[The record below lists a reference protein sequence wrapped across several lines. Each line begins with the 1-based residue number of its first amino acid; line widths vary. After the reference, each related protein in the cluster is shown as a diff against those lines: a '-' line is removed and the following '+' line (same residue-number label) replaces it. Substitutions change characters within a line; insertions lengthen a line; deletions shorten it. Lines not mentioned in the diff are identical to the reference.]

1 MGLFGNLF
9 GGAAEAAGYR
19 AMAIQ
24 ARGEKR
30 AAKAGLAEMK
40 RTRQKVINPYQN
52 VSNLSALAKDLSG
65 NLSNPFS
72 NLSVSTAAADIQAE
86 QTDIALANTLDTI
99 RATGGGAGGATA
111 LAQAALQGKQGVA
124 ATIEQQEVANEKM
137 AAQGQQTLE
146 QLQNT
151 EQARIQGIQL
161 DEGRRIQDA
170 DVAGKDYK
178 FKAQERRDEST
189 IKDLR
194 QQRNNAL
201 AREYSGNTGAIGAA
215 SSAIRSIPI

>member
-1 MGLFGNLF
+1 MGLLGNLI
-9 GGAAEAAGYR
+9 GGKVEAAGYR
-19 AMAIQ
+19 AMARQ

-30 AAKAGLAEMK
+30 AAVAGLASMEKK
-40 RTRQKVINPYQN
+40 RQDVINPYKN
-52 VSNLSALAKDLSG
+52 VNNLSALAKDLSG
-65 NLSNPFS
+65 NLSNPFA
-72 NLSVSTAAADIQAE
+72 NLSVSTAAADMQAE

-111 LAQAALQGKQGVA
+111 LAQAALQSKKGVS
-124 ATIEQQEVANEKM
+124 ATIEQQEVANEKL

-146 QLQNT
+146 QLQNA
-151 EQARIQGIQL
+151 EKARIQGVQL

-170 DVAGKDYK
+170 EVAGMDYK

-194 QQRNNAL
+194 QQRNDAT
-201 AREYSGNTGAIGAA
+201 ARQYSATQGAIGAVA
-215 SSAIRSIPI
+215 SSLRSL

>member
-19 AMAIQ
+19 SMARQ

-30 AAKAGLAEMK
+30 AAKAGLASME
-40 RTRQKVINPYQN
+40 RNRQKVINPYQN

-65 NLSNPFS
+65 NLSNPFA

-146 QLQNT
+146 QLQNA
-151 EQARIQGIQL
+151 EQARVQGIQL

-170 DVAGKDYK
+170 DVAGKDYQ

-194 QQRNNAL
+194 LQRNNAL
-201 AREYSGNTGAIGAA
+201 AREYTGNTAAIGAA
-215 SSAIRSIPI
+215 ASAIRSIPI